1 MTSSCPQ
8 IDACKALC
16 EEVLGL
22 ANMKVSGGWL
32 QSDCRTF
39 KQALL
44 SVVRRRGLVLRQHLT
59 SHVTTR

>member
-8 IDACKALC
+8 IDACEALC
-16 EEVLGL
+16 KEVSGF
-22 ANMKVSGGWL
+22 ANTEVFGGWL
-32 QSDCRTF
+32 QSDCRPF

-44 SVVRRRGLVLRQHLT
+44 GTVGCRGLALRQHLA